1 MKGIILAGGLG
12 SRLFPVTTSVSKQL
26 LPVYDKPMI
35 YYPMTTLI
43 SVGIRSILIICNP
56 RDVES
61 FKYLLGDGSQYGCNF
76 EYAIQNNPNGIA
88 DAFIIGSEFIGS
100 EEVAL
105 ILGDNIFYFPS
116 ISERINL
123 NTGFNG
129 AHIFAYHVSDPNRYG
144 VVEFDKNNCVISI
157 EEKPDSPK
165 SNFAIPGLYFFDH
178 RVVDYAKVLKPS
190 SRGELEITD
199 LLQIY
204 LEKENLNVMK
214 MDKGTAWLDTGTFSS
229 LMEASQFVNVLE
241 KRQGLKVGCIE
252 EVVYKKSY
260 ISKAQ
265 LLELAKKYSSSGY
278 GKYLISLINE

>member
-129 AHIFAYHVSDPNRYG
+129 AHIFAYHVSDPKRYG

-178 RVVDYAKVLKPS
+178 RVVDYAKGLKPS

>member
-76 EYAIQNNPNGIA
+76 EYATQSKPNGIA
-88 DAFIIGSEFIGS
+88 DAFIIGSEFIGN

-105 ILGDNIFYFPS
+105 ILGDNIFYFPR

-123 NTGFNG
+123 NAGFNG

-144 VVEFDKNNCVISI
+144 VVEFDNNNCVISI

-178 RVVDYAKVLKPS
+178 RVVDYAKGLKPS

-204 LEKENLNVMK
+204 LEKENLNIMK

-252 EVVYKKSY
+252 EEVYKKNY
-260 ISKAQ
+260 IDNSQ
-265 LLELAKKYSSSGY
+265 LLELAKKYSNSGY
-278 GKYLISLINE
+278 GKYLISLMNE

>member
-43 SVGIRSILIICNP
+43 SVGIRDILIICNP
-56 RDVES
+56 RDIEL
-61 FKYLLGDGSQYGCNF
+61 FKYLLGDGSQYGCDF
-76 EYAIQNNPNGIA
+76 RYATQSNPNGIA
-88 DAFIIGSEFIGS
+88 DAFIIGSDFIGNDQ
-100 EEVAL
+100 VAL

-116 ISERINL
+116 ISDRLNL
-123 NTGFNG
+123 NTNFSG
-129 AHIFAYHVSDPNRYG
+129 AQIFAYHVSDPSRYG
-144 VVEFDKNNCVISI
+144 VVEFDENNCVISI
-157 EEKPDSPK
+157 EEKPELPK
-165 SNFAIPGLYFFDH
+165 SNFAIPGLYFFDQI
-178 RVVDYAKVLKPS
+178 VVDYAKDLKPS
-190 SRGELEITD
+190 HRGELEITD

-252 EVVYKKSY
+252 EVVYRKGY

-278 GKYLISLINE
+278 GKYLISLMNE